1 MHLIQMTYL
10 ASTMEKQAHEL
21 VTMRAE
27 LVKTADN
34 LCESEQRANLAK
46 HESKINGDISLSQQD
61 QLRHAKT
68 QNEQLNQ
75 NLSEIREKLA
85 DSQISQHKLQ
95 TMNDSLRAGE

>member
-1 MHLIQMTYL
+1 MHFIQMSHL
-10 ASTMEKQAHEL
+10 ASTMEKQAYEL

-27 LVKTADN
+27 LVKAADR

-46 HESKINGDISLSQQD
+46 HESKINVDIALSQQD

-68 QNEQLNQ
+68 HNEQLNQ
-75 NLSEIREKLA
+75 NLNEIREKLA